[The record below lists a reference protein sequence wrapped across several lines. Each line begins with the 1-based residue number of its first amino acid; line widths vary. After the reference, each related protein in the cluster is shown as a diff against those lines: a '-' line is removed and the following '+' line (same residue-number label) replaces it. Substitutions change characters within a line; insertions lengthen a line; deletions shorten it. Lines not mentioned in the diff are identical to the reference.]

1 MRAYASWFA
10 CVFCYA
16 LLCLPACGE
25 PNFNQGQSLYQQHCA
40 GCHMDE
46 GQGLGRLYPPLAGSD
61 WLIERRV
68 ESICAI
74 RYGLEGEIYVNDT
87 MYNQV
92 MLGIKDL
99 SEVQITNIMNYINTS
114 WGNDFPLFT
123 VQEVK
128 SSLEDCR

>member
-1 MRAYASWFA
+1 
-10 CVFCYA
+10 
-16 LLCLPACGE
+16 
-25 PNFNQGQSLYQQHCA
+25 YQQHCA